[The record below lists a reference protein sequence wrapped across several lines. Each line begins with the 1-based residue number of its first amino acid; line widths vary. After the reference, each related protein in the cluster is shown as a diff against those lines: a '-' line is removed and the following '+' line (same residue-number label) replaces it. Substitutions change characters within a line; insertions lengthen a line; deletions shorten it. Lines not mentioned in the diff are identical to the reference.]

1 MKPPLLLRPL
11 SESEQ
16 VALNLGLRS
25 RDAFILRRCQI
36 LKASAAGTKPAQ
48 IARAIGCAPQTVRNA
63 IHDERTSGISC
74 PHPSILSTKNSST
87 DF

>member
-25 RDAFILRRCQI
+25 PDAFILRRCQI
-36 LKASAAGTKPAQ
+36 LKASAAGRKPAQ
-48 IARAIGCAPQTVRNA
+48 IAGVIGCASQTVRNA
-63 IHDERTSGISC
+63 IHDERTAWISC
-74 PHPSILSTKNSST
+74 PPASIFSTKNSST